1 MPISH
6 SQPWTSSTVIQAI
19 PRYEPL
25 FIPSWH
31 LCICLRTCS
40 TITIKSCSRRVR
52 AMGTMSPISLKT
64 TTSTPIFSNTQ
75 RGSTWRALRYCQ
87 QPAPKLNRWVL
98 VAQCI
103 LLFVNS
109 ALISL
114 VRSGTLSW
122 TNNEDL
128 LYCTFGEPTSVFACF
143 HANSSSSQAPL
154 SPVITHEV
162 KAFIT
167 HEDHLWTGPPDPK
180 TEEKWHQV
188 LQGRCHAV
196 LPTGCLGCYSLE

>member
-1 MPISH
+1 
-6 SQPWTSSTVIQAI
+6 
-19 PRYEPL
+19 
-25 FIPSWH
+25 
-31 LCICLRTCS
+31 
-40 TITIKSCSRRVR
+40 
-52 AMGTMSPISLKT
+52 MSPISLKT

-128 LYCTFGEPTSVFACF
+128 LYS
-143 HANSSSSQAPL
+143 PL

-188 LQGRCHAV
+188 LQGFDVRVTKTDMQRLDRLEHAV
-196 LPTGCLGCYSLE
+196 EINDERGGPGLLVHPEFGAPFPTGLGANEDAGGS